1 VNLVEPVPDELTI
14 VGTRRGDL
22 FEKRR
27 KLMGSPGGL
36 PHYAKK
42 RRRWCHCASGRCLE
56 RMVLPGIVSA
66 LSVLRVRDRID
77 DPAIDG
83 GLTPAAAMLAD
94 PNLITR

>member
-66 LSVLRVRDRID
+66 LSFSAYATGSTIQRL
-77 DPAIDG
+77 
-83 GLTPAAAMLAD
+83 MAD
-94 PNLITR
+94 SRQPQQCSLIRT